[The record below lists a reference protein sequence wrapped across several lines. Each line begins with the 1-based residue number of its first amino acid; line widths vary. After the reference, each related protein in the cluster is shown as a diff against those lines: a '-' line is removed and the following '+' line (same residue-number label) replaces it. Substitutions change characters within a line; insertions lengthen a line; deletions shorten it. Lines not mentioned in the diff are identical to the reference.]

1 MSYFLR
7 FLITKMGNLKTIY
20 NPVPA
25 KTVLKDSEKKL
36 EGKDAAYGGEK
47 STLTPLTRHLNYKLL
62 ELICI
67 RNINITDRGGVLA

>member
-25 KTVLKDSEKKL
+25 KTGLIDSEKKL
-36 EGKDAAYGGEK
+36 EEKDAAYAREK
-47 STLTPLTRHLNYKLL
+47 STLTPLTQRLNYKSL
-62 ELICI
+62 ELIYI
-67 RNINITDRGGVLA
+67 RNINIADSGVVLA